1 MTAARSFL
9 LHRVRAIVRPSALT
23 FRGGDQKIVADHS
36 KSAGIPTCRDKAE
49 CALGRNIVN
58 RIAGVYTR
66 YIEYGDCVQRR
77 IGDKQLFSVSALGKG
92 GWKCSG
98 KFLVLQGGTEH
109 RDKITRGLRTYTDPA
124 QLSECDLR
132 RGLTGIRR
140 RAIGVRAGGSR
151 TEGSS
156 SGTQRETVPCCK

>member
-77 IGDKQLFSVSALGKG
+77 IGDKQLFSVSALGQG

-98 KFLVLQGGTEH
+98 KFLVLQRRIEH
-109 RDKITRGLRTYTDPA
+109 RDQITAGRGNYSDSVRV
-124 QLSECDLR
+124 SECDIKQ
-132 RGLTGIRR
+132 GLIGIQQKRT
-140 RAIGVRAGGSR
+140 GVRAGRSR
-151 TEGSS
+151 T
-156 SGTQRETVPCCK
+156 